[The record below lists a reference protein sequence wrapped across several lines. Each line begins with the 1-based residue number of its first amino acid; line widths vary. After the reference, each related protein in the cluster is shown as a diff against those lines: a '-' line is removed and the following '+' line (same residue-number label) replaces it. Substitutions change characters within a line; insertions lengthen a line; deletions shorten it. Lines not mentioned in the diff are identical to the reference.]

1 MGMEFTA
8 VPSEFEEYL
17 DESKTPEKLAE
28 ELGLGKALAVAEE
41 YPDAIV
47 IGSDQ
52 MVAIGDSQLAKPKD
66 MDDARAMIRLA
77 TQAPS
82 KIVTS
87 LAIVCKAEGIQT
99 VTSETM
105 YVYFK
110 SFDEAVVNAYLQTGD
125 YADKA
130 GGYGIQ
136 SGAAPLI
143 DHIEG
148 NLDAVIGLPT
158 HTLAPILQKLGVE
171 AHPAEIT
178 PPAGLVVKQLQTL

>member
-1 MGMEFTA
+1 MGVEFTA

-17 DESKTPEKLAE
+17 DGAKTPEELAE
-28 ELGLGKALAVAEE
+28 ELGLGKAQAVAEQ

-52 MVAIGDSQLAKPKD
+52 MVAIGDRQLAKPKD
-66 MDDARAMIRLA
+66 MDDARVMLKLA
-77 TQAPS
+77 AEAPS

-87 LAIVCKAEGIQT
+87 LAIVCKAEGIQS

-110 SFDEAVVNAYLQTGD
+110 PFDETAVNAYLQTGD

-143 DHIEG
+143 DHIKG
-148 NLDAVIGLPT
+148 NLDVVIGLPT
-158 HTLAPILQKLGVE
+158 HTLAPILQRLGVE
-171 AHPAEIT
+171 AHPAEIV
-178 PPAGLVVKQLQTL
+178 PPDGLAVKQLKAL